1 MSTSKLDAVYRSILL
16 TKFFTKGWGKP
27 ENLKRLFEFRK
38 VVSNRDECFKL
49 VERDYPV
56 TITKEQT
63 LSDSK
68 IIEGYFIT
76 PLEKY
81 LPGIVPE
88 IAQKAHFQ
96 AILPIHWPQ
105 PGVKPMCLHLA
116 GTGDHF
122 FWRRRNL
129 MVKPL
134 LKEAGIGG
142 IILENPFYGLR
153 KPTDQVRSSL
163 HNVSDIFVMGGCL
176 ILESLV
182 LFHWCERNG
191 LGPLG
196 VTGLSMGGHMASLAA
211 TNWPKPLVLV
221 PCLSWSTASAVF
233 LQGVMSQSIN
243 WDLLED
249 QYLSDGIYR
258 EKLSKMVT
266 IIDEAF
272 LAGKKFARTYSEKV
286 VSNKLNSEPILD
298 NNSVEKSAP
307 DISETAPKKAKL
319 NTEPDIAES
328 NEEIQIHP
336 DKSTVHMN
344 QTQMEDIIP
353 VKEKGNRII
362 DVSRNFIELQNTPKD
377 VLKPEIFGEVE
388 ELNNQL
394 KEMVHEGIIS
404 RGLYDKLTSNQKFEL
419 DPEDIVN
426 INQLHEVRLREVLLK
441 CKLANNIKKEIVDL
455 NSISPNIIEEEPS
468 PGKEKDQ
475 IATESAPIPEISSPK
490 NHWNVSDLTRTDLW
504 FNWPFNRKEGKK
516 IDISKIHWRDREALQ
531 FMRGVMDECTHLS
544 NFTIPFDTSLIIA
557 VCAKHDAYVP
567 RDDVGTLEEIWP
579 GAEVRYVDAG
589 HVSAY
594 ILHQSLFRSCI
605 KEAFERSKKKWKDG
619 RHINDSPTREV

>member
-1 MSTSKLDAVYRSILL
+1 MSASRLDAVYRSILL

-27 ENLKRLFEFRK
+27 ENLRRLFEFRK

-56 TITKEQT
+56 TITKQQT
-63 LSDSK
+63 LSDCK
-68 IIEGYFIT
+68 LYEGYFIT
-76 PLEKY
+76 PLERY
-81 LPGIVPE
+81 LPGIVPK

-96 AILPIHWPQ
+96 ALLPIHWPEKNC
-105 PGVKPMCLHLA
+105 KPVCLHLA

-249 QYLSDGIYR
+249 QYLSDGEYR

-266 IIDEAF
+266 IVDEAF
-272 LAGKKFARTYSEKV
+272 LAGKKFARTYSQTMDIPQT
-286 VSNKLNSEPILD
+286 NKPQVQTVKSSTENKKKLD
-298 NNSVEKSAP
+298 ITYKETSA
-307 DISETAPKKAKL
+307 EVPK
-319 NTEPDIAES
+319 E
-328 NEEIQIHP
+328 
-336 DKSTVHMN
+336 
-344 QTQMEDIIP
+344 
-353 VKEKGNRII
+353 II
-362 DVSRNFIELQNTPKD
+362 DVKRNIIKVNNEVPKHVAKSETLLRIENLH
-377 VLKPEIFGEVE
+377 E
-388 ELNNQL
+388 ELKKL
-394 KEMVHEGIIS
+394 LDEKKIS
-404 RGLYDKLTSNQKFEL
+404 RQLYDKLTSNEKFVLE
-419 DPEDIVN
+419 PADIDD
-426 INQLHEVRLREVLLK
+426 INNLSEQRLKKVLLK
-441 CKLANNIKKEIVDL
+441 CKVAGLQELLQTIQRGADERHNTTPPPTLVQASKIIKETEIIVDPPKKEIIKKPEKSW
-455 NSISPNIIEEEPS
+455 NISEF
-468 PGKEKDQ
+468 
-475 IATESAPIPEISSPK
+475 T
-490 NHWNVSDLTRTDLW
+490 SDLW
-504 FNWPFNRKEGKK
+504 VNFPFLRSGTKSGKK
-516 IDISKIHWRDREALQ
+516 IDISKIHWRDRETLQ
-531 FMRGVMDECTHLS
+531 FMRGIMDECTHLS
-544 NFTIPFDTSLIIA
+544 NFSVPFDTSLIIA

-567 RDDVGTLEEIWP
+567 REDVGTLEEIWP

-594 ILHQSLFRSCI
+594 ILHQSLFRACI
-605 KEAFERSKKKWKDG
+605 IEAFERSKKRWHNG
-619 RHINDSPTREV
+619 AHIN

>member
-1 MSTSKLDAVYRSILL
+1 MSASRLDAVYRSILL

-27 ENLKRLFEFRK
+27 ENLRRLFEFRK

-56 TITKEQT
+56 TITKHQT
-63 LSDSK
+63 LSDCQLF
-68 IIEGYFIT
+68 EGYFIT
-76 PLEKY
+76 PLERY
-81 LPGIVPE
+81 LPGIVPK

-96 AILPIHWPQ
+96 ALLPIHWPEKHC
-105 PGVKPMCLHLA
+105 KPVCLHLA

-233 LQGVMSQSIN
+233 LQGVMSHSIN

-249 QYLSDGIYR
+249 QYLSDGEYR

-266 IIDEAF
+266 IVDEAF
-272 LAGKKFARTYSEKV
+272 LAGKKFARTYSQNIDIPQEKTDKNDTKKELDITYKENAV
-286 VSNKLNSEPILD
+286 PDNLIDNINKVPRN
-298 NNSVEKSAP
+298 V
-307 DISETAPKKAKL
+307 
-319 NTEPDIAES
+319 
-328 NEEIQIHP
+328 
-336 DKSTVHMN
+336 DKS
-344 QTQMEDIIP
+344 Q
-353 VKEKGNRII
+353 
-362 DVSRNFIELQNTPKD
+362 IEN
-377 VLKPEIFGEVE
+377 IHE
-388 ELNNQL
+388 ELKMLLDEN
-394 KEMVHEGIIS
+394 KIS
-404 RGLYDKLTSNQKFEL
+404 LELYNKLTSNEKFVLE
-419 DPEDIVN
+419 PTDIDA
-426 INQLHEVRLREVLLK
+426 INNMSEPRIKEVLLK
-441 CKLANNIKKEIVDL
+441 CKVADLQELVVTIQKQSEENNKVQTPVLSAKHENVVATAKPVENPLTTVPPKEEIIKKPDK
-455 NSISPNIIEEEPS
+455 S
-468 PGKEKDQ
+468 
-475 IATESAPIPEISSPK
+475 
-490 NHWNVSDLTRTDLW
+490 WNFSSDLWINYL
-504 FNWPFNRKEGKK
+504 PFLKSSTKSGKK
-516 IDISKIHWRDREALQ
+516 IDISKIHWRDRETLQ
-531 FMRGVMDECTHLS
+531 FMRGIMDECTHLS
-544 NFTIPFDTSLIIA
+544 NFSVPYDTSLIIA

-594 ILHQSLFRSCI
+594 ILHQSLFRACI
-605 KEAFERSKKKWKDG
+605 KEAFERSKKRWRDG
-619 RHINDSPTREV
+619 EHIN